1 MCIQIAKDSKI
12 DILEKDANV
21 STFINKEISTLFKNE
36 IDAAEISL
44 EMYQGS
50 IIIKTFEFCSKY
62 RRDPFKKITFPI
74 DAVQLTNFYNEF
86 FDDLDDG
93 TLVQII
99 SLADYLQID
108 PLLQLI
114 CYKLSYRL
122 RDMNSQERVQFFQ
135 IPSQSYHYSA
145 EL

>member
-1 MCIQIAKDSKI
+1 MQIAKDSKI

-21 STFINKEISTLFKNE
+21 STFINEQLDES
-36 IDAAEISL
+36 EISL

-62 RRDPFKKITFPI
+62 RRNPFKKITFPI
-74 DAVQLTNFYNEF
+74 DTVRLTNFYNEF

-135 IPSQSYHYSA
+135 ITSQSYHYSA

>member
-1 MCIQIAKDSKI
+1 MDYIQSGFV
-12 DILEKDANV
+12 LV
-21 STFINKEISTLFKNE
+21 QLT
-36 IDAAEISL
+36 
-44 EMYQGS
+44 
-50 IIIKTFEFCSKY
+50 IKTFEFCSKY
-62 RRDPFKKITFPI
+62 RRNPFKKITFPI
-74 DAVQLTNFYNEF
+74 DIVRLANFYNEF

-99 SLADYLQID
+99 SLADYLMID

>member
-1 MCIQIAKDSKI
+1 MLLCIQIAKDSEI

-21 STFINKEISTLFKNE
+21 SSFIKQLDEIGLSE
-36 IDAAEISL
+36 INL
-44 EMYQGS
+44 KMYQGS

-62 RRDPFKKITFPI
+62 RSDPFKQIAHPI
-74 DAVQLTNFYNEF
+74 DSVTLTNFYNDF
-86 FDDLDDG
+86 FENLDDG

-99 SLADYLQID
+99 SIADFLSIE

-114 CYKLSYRL
+114 CYKLSYKL
-122 RDMNSQERVQFFQ
+122 RDMNPKERLEFFQ
-135 IPSQSYHYSA
+135 LTMPEDEFSA

>member
-1 MCIQIAKDSKI
+1 MCIQIAKDSEI

-21 STFINKEISTLFKNE
+21 SSFIKQLDEIGLSE
-36 IDAAEISL
+36 INL
-44 EMYQGS
+44 KMYQGS

-62 RRDPFKKITFPI
+62 RSDPFKQIAHPI
-74 DAVQLTNFYNEF
+74 DSVTLTNFYNDF
-86 FDDLDDG
+86 FENLDDG

-99 SLADYLQID
+99 SIADFLSIE

-114 CYKLSYRL
+114 CYKLSYKL
-122 RDMNSQERVQFFQ
+122 RDMNPEERLEFFQ
-135 IPSQSYHYSA
+135 LTMPEEEFSA

>member
-1 MCIQIAKDSKI
+1 LCIQIAKDSKI

-21 STFINKEISTLFKNE
+21 SRFIKELDEEEISE
-36 IDAAEISL
+36 INL
-44 EMYQGS
+44 EMYQGN

-62 RRDPFKKITFPI
+62 RSDPFQQITHSI
-74 DAVQLTNFYNEF
+74 DTVRLTNFYNDF
-86 FDDLDDG
+86 FDNLDDG

-99 SLADYLQID
+99 SVADFLTIE

-114 CYKLSYRL
+114 CYKLSYKL
-122 RDMNSQERVQFFQ
+122 RDMNPEERLEFFQ
-135 IPSQSYHYSA
+135 LTMQEEEFSA

>member
-1 MCIQIAKDSKI
+1 MCIQNAKDSKI

-21 STFINKEISTLFKNE
+21 STFIKENLDES
-36 IDAAEISL
+36 EISL
-44 EMYQGS
+44 KMYQGS

-74 DAVQLTNFYNEF
+74 DTVRLTNFYNEF

-99 SLADYLQID
+99 HLADYLMID

-122 RDMNSQERVQFFQ
+122 RDMNPKERLQFFQ
-135 IPSQSYHYSA
+135 LTMPEDKYSA

>member
-62 RRDPFKKITFPI
+62 RRNPFKKITFPI
-74 DAVQLTNFYNEF
+74 DTVRLTNFYNEF

>member
-1 MCIQIAKDSKI
+1 MLLCIQIAKDSEI

-21 STFINKEISTLFKNE
+21 SSFIKQIDESGLSEINLK
-36 IDAAEISL
+36 
-44 EMYQGS
+44 MYQGS

-62 RRDPFKKITFPI
+62 RSDPFKQIAHPI
-74 DAVQLTNFYNEF
+74 DSVTLTNFYNDF
-86 FDDLDDG
+86 FENLDDG

-99 SLADYLQID
+99 SIADFLSIE

-114 CYKLSYRL
+114 CYKLSYKL
-122 RDMNSQERVQFFQ
+122 RDMNPEERLEFFQ
-135 IPSQSYHYSA
+135 LTMPEEEFSA

>member
-1 MCIQIAKDSKI
+1 MLLCIQIAKDSEI

-21 STFINKEISTLFKNE
+21 SSFIKQLDEIGLSE
-36 IDAAEISL
+36 INL
-44 EMYQGS
+44 KMYQGS

-62 RRDPFKKITFPI
+62 RSDPFKQIAHPI
-74 DAVQLTNFYNEF
+74 DSVTLTNFYNDF
-86 FDDLDDG
+86 FENLDDG

-99 SLADYLQID
+99 SIADFLSIE

-114 CYKLSYRL
+114 CYKLSYKL
-122 RDMNSQERVQFFQ
+122 RDMNPEERMEFFQ
-135 IPSQSYHYSA
+135 LTMPEEEFKA

>member
-21 STFINKEISTLFKNE
+21 STFINKELDET
-36 IDAAEISL
+36 EISL

-62 RRDPFKKITFPI
+62 RRNPFKKITFPI
-74 DAVQLTNFYNEF
+74 DTVRLANFYNEF

-122 RDMNSQERVQFFQ
+122 RDMIPKERLQFFQ
-135 IPSQSYHYSA
+135 LAIPAYNDSA

>member
-1 MCIQIAKDSKI
+1 
-12 DILEKDANV
+12 
-21 STFINKEISTLFKNE
+21 
-36 IDAAEISL
+36 
-44 EMYQGS
+44 MYQGS

-62 RRDPFKKITFPI
+62 RRNPFKKITFPI
-74 DAVQLTNFYNEF
+74 DTVRLTNFYNEF

-99 SLADYLQID
+99 HLADYLMID

-122 RDMNSQERVQFFQ
+122 RDMIAKERLQFFQ
-135 IPSQSYHYSA
+135 LTTPDNEYSA

>member
-1 MCIQIAKDSKI
+1 MFLCIQIAKDSKI

-21 STFINKEISTLFKNE
+21 SRFIKELDEEEISE
-36 IDAAEISL
+36 INL
-44 EMYQGS
+44 EMYQGN

-62 RRDPFKKITFPI
+62 RSDPFKQIAHPI
-74 DAVQLTNFYNEF
+74 DKVKLTNFYNDF
-86 FDDLDDG
+86 IDNLDDG

-99 SLADYLQID
+99 CLADYLTIE

-114 CYKLSYRL
+114 CYKLSYKL
-122 RDMNSQERVQFFQ
+122 RDISPKERLKFFQ
-135 IPSQSYHYSA
+135 LTMPEDEYSA

>member
-21 STFINKEISTLFKNE
+21 STFINKEISTLFKKE

-62 RRDPFKKITFPI
+62 RRNPFKKITFPI
-74 DAVQLTNFYNEF
+74 DTVRLTNFYNEF

-99 SLADYLQID
+99 PLADYLMID

>member
-1 MCIQIAKDSKI
+1 MLLCIQIAKDSEI

-21 STFINKEISTLFKNE
+21 SSFIKQIDEIGLSE
-36 IDAAEISL
+36 INL
-44 EMYQGS
+44 KMYQGS

-62 RRDPFKKITFPI
+62 RSDPFKQIAHPI
-74 DAVQLTNFYNEF
+74 DSVTLTNFYNDF
-86 FDDLDDG
+86 FENLDDG

-99 SLADYLQID
+99 SIADFLSIE

-114 CYKLSYRL
+114 CYKLSYKL
-122 RDMNSQERVQFFQ
+122 RDMNPEERMEFFQ
-135 IPSQSYHYSA
+135 LTMPEEEFKA

>member
-21 STFINKEISTLFKNE
+21 SSFIKGLDESEISE
-36 IDAAEISL
+36 INL
-44 EMYQGS
+44 EMYQGN

-62 RRDPFKKITFPI
+62 RSDPFQQITHSI
-74 DAVQLTNFYNEF
+74 DTVRLTNFYNDF
-86 FDDLDDG
+86 FDNLDDG

-99 SLADYLQID
+99 CLANFLMID

-114 CYKLSYRL
+114 CYKLSYKL
-122 RDMNSQERVQFFQ
+122 RDMNPKERLEFFQ
-135 IPSQSYHYSA
+135 LRMPENDFSA

>member
-21 STFINKEISTLFKNE
+21 STFINKEISTLFNKE

-74 DAVQLTNFYNEF
+74 DTVRLTNFYNEF

-114 CYKLSYRL
+114 CYKLSYKL
-122 RDMNSQERVQFFQ
+122 RDMNPEERLEFFQ
-135 IPSQSYHYSA
+135 LTMPEEELYA
-145 EL
+145 EI

>member
-1 MCIQIAKDSKI
+1 MLLCIQIAKDSEI

-21 STFINKEISTLFKNE
+21 SSFIKQLDEFGLSELNLK
-36 IDAAEISL
+36 
-44 EMYQGS
+44 MYQGS

-62 RRDPFKKITFPI
+62 RSDPFKQIAHPI
-74 DAVQLTNFYNEF
+74 DSVTLTNFYNDF
-86 FDDLDDG
+86 FENLDDG

-99 SLADYLQID
+99 SIADFLSIE

-114 CYKLSYRL
+114 CYKLSYKL
-122 RDMNSQERVQFFQ
+122 RDMNPEERMEFFQ
-135 IPSQSYHYSA
+135 LTMPEEEFKA

>member
-1 MCIQIAKDSKI
+1 MLLCIQIAKDSEI

-21 STFINKEISTLFKNE
+21 SSFYKEIDE
-36 IDAAEISL
+36 IGLSEINL
-44 EMYQGS
+44 KMYQGS

-62 RRDPFKKITFPI
+62 RSDPFKQIAHPI
-74 DAVQLTNFYNEF
+74 DTVTLTNFYNDF
-86 FDDLDDG
+86 FDNLDDG

-99 SLADYLQID
+99 SIADFLSIE

-114 CYKLSYRL
+114 CYKLSYKL
-122 RDMNSQERVQFFQ
+122 RDMNPEERMEFFQ
-135 IPSQSYHYSA
+135 LTMPEEEFKA

>member
-1 MCIQIAKDSKI
+1 MLLCIQIAKDSEI

-21 STFINKEISTLFKNE
+21 SSFYKQLDEIGVSEINLK
-36 IDAAEISL
+36 
-44 EMYQGS
+44 MYQGS

-62 RRDPFKKITFPI
+62 RSDPFKQIAHPI
-74 DAVQLTNFYNEF
+74 ETVTLTNFYNDF
-86 FDDLDDG
+86 FDNLDDG

-99 SLADYLQID
+99 CLANFLTIE

-114 CYKLSYRL
+114 CYKLSYKL
-122 RDMNSQERVQFFQ
+122 RDMNPEERLEFFQ
-135 IPSQSYHYSA
+135 LTMPEEEFSA

>member
-21 STFINKEISTLFKNE
+21 STFIKENLDES
-36 IDAAEISL
+36 EISL
-44 EMYQGS
+44 KMYQGS

-62 RRDPFKKITFPI
+62 RRNPFKKITFPI
-74 DAVQLTNFYNEF
+74 DTVRLTNFYNEF

-99 SLADYLQID
+99 HLADYLMID

-122 RDMNSQERVQFFQ
+122 RDMNAKERLQFFQ
-135 IPSQSYHYSA
+135 LTTPANEFSA

>member
-21 STFINKEISTLFKNE
+21 STFINKELDET
-36 IDAAEISL
+36 EISL

-62 RRDPFKKITFPI
+62 RRNPFKKITFPI
-74 DAVQLTNFYNEF
+74 DTVRMANFYNEF

-99 SLADYLQID
+99 SLADYLMID

-122 RDMNSQERVQFFQ
+122 RDMIPKERLQFFQ
-135 IPSQSYHYSA
+135 LAIPAYNYSA
-145 EL
+145 KL

>member
-12 DILEKDANV
+12 DILEKDATV
-21 STFINKEISTLFKNE
+21 STFIKEELDES
-36 IDAAEISL
+36 EISL
-44 EMYQGS
+44 KMYQGS
-50 IIIKTFEFCSKY
+50 IIIKTFKFCSKY
-62 RRDPFKKITFPI
+62 RTDPFKQITFPI
-74 DAVQLTNFYNEF
+74 DTVRLTNFYNEF

-99 SLADYLQID
+99 HLADYLMID

-122 RDMNSQERVQFFQ
+122 RDMNPKEKLQFSQLIMPENK
-135 IPSQSYHYSA
+135 YSA

>member
-21 STFINKEISTLFKNE
+21 STFIKEELDES
-36 IDAAEISL
+36 EISL
-44 EMYQGS
+44 KMYQRS

-62 RRDPFKKITFPI
+62 RTDPFKQITFPI
-74 DAVQLTNFYNEF
+74 DTVRLTNFYNEF

-99 SLADYLQID
+99 HLADYLMID

-114 CYKLSYRL
+114 CYKLSYKL
-122 RDMNSQERVQFFQ
+122 RDMNPKERLP
-135 IPSQSYHYSA
+135 INHA
-145 EL
+145 RR